1 MNFSSDLGSMEE
13 VLYTNSKISKSKH
26 INVEPFVPQDFIN
39 REDKIELLLSISIY
53 LSLFVKPK
61 IFEEENE
68 LRIIFEMP
76 NDHPTCYIFTYLNL
90 LSEII
95 KFN

>member
-39 REDKIELLLSISIY
+39 REDKIELLLSEIY
-53 LSLFVKPK
+53 A
-61 IFEEENE
+61 
-68 LRIIFEMP
+68 
-76 NDHPTCYIFTYLNL
+76 L
-90 LSEII
+90 LTVLILLLL
-95 KFN
+95 